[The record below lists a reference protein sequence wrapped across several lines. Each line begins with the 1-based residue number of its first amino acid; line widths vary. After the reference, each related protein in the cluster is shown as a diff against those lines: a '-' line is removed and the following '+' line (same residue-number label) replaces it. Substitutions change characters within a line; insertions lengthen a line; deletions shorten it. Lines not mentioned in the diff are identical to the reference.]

1 MPETA
6 QVGRL
11 RDRKSWGED
20 MDELAATAVQARSS
34 HVRYVI
40 LLILFV
46 VTAISYADR
55 ATLSMTG
62 PAIAK
67 QLSMSP
73 VAMGYALSSFAFAY
87 VLAQV
92 PGGILLDRFGSKRVY
107 VWALI
112 LWSIFTLLQGAAG
125 FLTGFAAAAG
135 LFALRFLMGLAEAP
149 CFPANARV
157 VASWFPSAER
167 GTASAVFN
175 AAQYFSL
182 VAFAPLMGWLV
193 HDFGWPSVFYVM
205 GGLGLAA
212 AAVFAVFVRA
222 PQRHSWVSPGELE
235 RIEKGGAVIVADD
248 KGGTGPSQ
256 FTWHNVRQVLANR
269 MLLGIYLGQY
279 CINVLTYFFATWFP
293 IYLVQQRHM
302 SILQAGFVSAVP
314 AIFGFIGG
322 VLGGVV
328 SDALLRR
335 TGSLTFARK
344 TPLLLGMLLAL
355 VIIAANY
362 VDSQTMVVVVMTA
375 AFFGKGVASLGW
387 AVIADTSPKEMLGV
401 VGGIFNMAGNTAGII
416 MPIVVGYIVKATGSF
431 DGALIFVGAHCLITI
446 FAYFVITKK
455 IERITLQPA

>member
-1 MPETA
+1 
-6 QVGRL
+6 
-11 RDRKSWGED
+11 
-20 MDELAATAVQARSS
+20 MDEVAATALGARTS
-34 HVRYVI
+34 HVRYLI
-40 LLILFV
+40 LLILFA

-67 QLSMSP
+67 QLAMSP

-92 PGGILLDRFGSKRVY
+92 PGGMLLDRFGSKRVY

-125 FLTGFAAAAG
+125 ILTGFAAAAA

-205 GGLGLAA
+205 GVLGLLA
-212 AAVFAVFVRA
+212 AAVFAGFVRT
-222 PQRHSWVSPGELE
+222 PQRHRWVRPTELD
-235 RIEKGGAVIVADD
+235 RIEKGGAVIVVEGEGAR
-248 KGGTGPSQ
+248 GANQ

-302 SILQAGFVSAVP
+302 SILHAGFVSAVP

-344 TPLLLGMLLAL
+344 TPLLLGMLLAM

-387 AVIADTSPKEMLGV
+387 AIIADTSPKEMLGV
-401 VGGIFNMAGNTAGII
+401 VGGIFNMAGNTAGIV

-455 IERITLQPA
+455 IERITLLPA

>member
-1 MPETA
+1 
-6 QVGRL
+6 
-11 RDRKSWGED
+11 
-20 MDELAATAVQARSS
+20 
-34 HVRYVI
+34 
-40 LLILFV
+40 
-46 VTAISYADR
+46 
-55 ATLSMTG
+55 
-62 PAIAK
+62 
-67 QLSMSP
+67 
-73 VAMGYALSSFAFAY
+73 
-87 VLAQV
+87 
-92 PGGILLDRFGSKRVY
+92 
-107 VWALI
+107 
-112 LWSIFTLLQGAAG
+112 
-125 FLTGFAAAAG
+125 
-135 LFALRFLMGLAEAP
+135 
-149 CFPANARV
+149 
-157 VASWFPSAER
+157 
-167 GTASAVFN
+167 
-175 AAQYFSL
+175 
-182 VAFAPLMGWLV
+182 
-193 HDFGWPSVFYVM
+193 
-205 GGLGLAA
+205 
-212 AAVFAVFVRA
+212 
-222 PQRHSWVSPGELE
+222 
-235 RIEKGGAVIVADD
+235 
-248 KGGTGPSQ
+248 
-256 FTWHNVRQVLANR
+256 VLANR